1 LVVALSAYC
10 SDTRWRELAL
20 QVGCESCIAKPID
33 FAELSRILSAYFNE
47 DLDSG
52 FKNRQEKQNEKP
64 VKENIG
70 SHASILTDKEWKI
83 GGKVLSVDDEVVAL
97 QTTDSEQI
105 LNVALSK
112 VVCVYFQ
119 IR

>member
-1 LVVALSAYC
+1 M
-10 SDTRWRELAL
+10 
-20 QVGCESCIAKPID
+20 
-33 FAELSRILSAYFNE
+33 
-47 DLDSG
+47 
-52 FKNRQEKQNEKP
+52 KNLF
-64 VKENIG
+64 KENIG

-83 GGKVLSVDDEVVAL
+83 GGKVLSVDDEFVAL
-97 QTTDSEQI
+97 KTTDSEQI